1 MQKIN
6 QKQKQ
11 LIKIFVSLFIVS
23 SIIINW
29 NNVSWLFNYRVMNSL
44 VYSFFN
50 PYENSELLVSANNMV
65 INTNT
70 VKPETTLGE
79 PMIYKESK
87 VYPYSAKNNSIEIP
101 SINISAP
108 IVMSQSTDAKV
119 LTKNL
124 DSGVVY
130 YPNSVLPGESGQI
143 VVLGHSAPPNWPKI
157 KYDWVFSEINNLNMG
172 DQIIIHFGNKKYIYN
187 VVEKNIIQVG
197 QDVESNKLDGQN
209 NILTLI
215 SCWPPGKNY
224 QRIAVQAE
232 LLID

>member
-29 NNVSWLFNYRVMNSL
+29 NNVSWLFNYRVM
-44 VYSFFN
+44 
-50 PYENSELLVSANNMV
+50 
-65 INTNT
+65 NTNT

-172 DQIIIHFGNKKYIYN
+172 DQIII
-187 VVEKNIIQVG
+187 
-197 QDVESNKLDGQN
+197 
-209 NILTLI
+209 
-215 SCWPPGKNY
+215 
-224 QRIAVQAE
+224 
-232 LLID
+232 